1 MVFLSRLNR
10 NVEGDGYQ
18 VANQRVN
25 ASPSAWCMDE
35 CMQWLTKDN
44 FKLQKDESFG
54 HVVDYN

>member
-1 MVFLSRLNR
+1 MVMGR
-10 NVEGDGYQ
+10 YQ